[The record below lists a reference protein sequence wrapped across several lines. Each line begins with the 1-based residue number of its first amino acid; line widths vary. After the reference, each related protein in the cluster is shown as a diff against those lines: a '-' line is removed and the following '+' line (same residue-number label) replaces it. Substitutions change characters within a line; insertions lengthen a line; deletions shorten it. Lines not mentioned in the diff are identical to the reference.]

1 MSMSIKGSRPTLHSL
16 NLVVRDMEAAL
27 AFYRRLG
34 LEIPDESVWRTETG
48 GHHVGI
54 EMSGGTNLDL
64 DSPALA
70 QEYNAGWK
78 PASGPPR
85 CVFSFSV
92 ETREAVNDLFAE
104 MTGAGYA
111 GMQSPFDAFWG
122 CRYAIVEDPD
132 GNHVGIMSP
141 RDAATGSAPPSI

>member
-1 MSMSIKGSRPTLHSL
+1 MAKPVLHSL

-34 LEIPDESVWRTETG
+34 LEIPDDSVWRTETG

-54 EMSGGTNLDL
+54 DMPGSADLDL
-64 DSPALA
+64 DSVALA
-70 QEYNAGWK
+70 QQYNAGWK
-78 PASGPPR
+78 PNTGGPN

-92 ETREAVNDLFAE
+92 ETREAVDEHYADL
-104 MTGAGYA
+104 TGAGYA
-111 GMQSPFDAFWG
+111 GLQAPYDAFWG

-141 RDAATGSAPPSI
+141 RDAGKQSAPPSV